1 MQLSDVLESTDPIEE
16 AVTEMRFQRRLKI
29 LCRAPGWKQA
39 ERLEALESE
48 EFGFKDLMRI
58 FGE

>member
-16 AVTEMRFQRRLKI
+16 AAAEMRFQRRLKI
-29 LCRAPGWKQA
+29 LSRIPDWKKA
-39 ERLEALESE
+39 ERLRELDSE
-48 EFGFKDLMRI
+48 EFGFQDLIRI